1 MHPTQRFKYT
11 VQVSLFILIIWDAR
25 SCIIIT
31 VKAGFFRPL
40 SQALFEAFEKEIA
53 KMKMKCKFLGGAD
66 MVGRMGMT
74 MEGDGMTILIEYGL
88 SPTKP
93 PEFPIPAPKIDHMF
107 LTHSHLDH
115 CGMVP
120 QVVGRD
126 RCELFTT
133 PLTAEISEL
142 MMKDT
147 LKIAKA
153 EDYVQP
159 YTMEDIER
167 TMQCVVPMTY
177 GDDIT
182 INHLDVSMLDAGH
195 IPGAAMFE
203 FSRDVS
209 TIYSGDIHTETQRL
223 VGGAKPKDC
232 TNLFIEGTYGG
243 RNHPPREKTER
254 EFLAKIEEVI
264 DRGGTVLIP
273 CFAVGRTQ
281 EIMLLLKD
289 LDYEMWVDG
298 MGRAVTRLF
307 LDYPEYVRDARQLKN
322 ARKKFNEVRRPS
334 NRDAAVKGQIIV
346 TTGGMLDGG
355 PVLRYLN
362 QLKNDPKSAIL
373 LVGYQAEDTNGRM
386 LMEHGCVSI
395 DGEICKIE
403 CELQKY
409 DFSAHADHDQ
419 IVDFVKKCDPEN
431 VIIMHSE
438 AREAFLDD
446 LSDYK
451 VFLPQTGQEFE
462 LDV

>member
-1 MHPTQRFKYT
+1 MN
-11 VQVSLFILIIWDAR
+11 
-25 SCIIIT
+25 
-31 VKAGFFRPL
+31 
-40 SQALFEAFEKEIA
+40 
-53 KMKMKCKFLGGAD
+53 MKFKFLGGAD

-74 MEGDGMTILIEYGL
+74 MEGDGMRVLVEYGL

-93 PEFPIPAPKIDHMF
+93 PEFPLEAPKIDHMF
-107 LTHSHLDH
+107 LTHCHLDH

-126 RCELFTT
+126 RCEVFTA
-133 PLTAEISEL
+133 PLTAEVAEL

-159 YTMEDIER
+159 YTADDIER

-177 GDDIT
+177 GDEIT
-182 INHLDVSMLDAGH
+182 INHVDVGMLDAGH
-195 IPGAAMFE
+195 VPGAAMFE

-209 TIYSGDIHTETQRL
+209 TIYTGDIHTEAQRL
-223 VGGAKPKDC
+223 VRGAKPKDC
-232 TNLFIEGTYGG
+232 TNLFIEGTYAD
-243 RNHPPREKTER
+243 RNHPPRKVTER
-254 EFLAKIEEVI
+254 DFLDKIEEVI

-281 EIMLLLKD
+281 EIMMLLKD

-298 MGRAVTRLF
+298 MGRSVTRLF
-307 LDYPEYVRDARQLKN
+307 LDYPEYLKDEKGLRN
-322 ARKKFNEVRRPS
+322 AKKKFNEVRRPGS
-334 NRDAAVKGQIIV
+334 RDAAMKGQIIV

-355 PVLRYLN
+355 PVIRYLN
-362 QLKNDPKSAIL
+362 KIKNDPRSAIL

-386 LMEHGCVSI
+386 LLEQRCVNI
-395 DGEICKIE
+395 DGEICKVE

-419 IVDFVKKCDPEN
+419 LISFIKACDPEN

-438 AREAFLDD
+438 NREAFLPD
-446 LSDYK
+446 LGDYN
-451 VFLPQTGQEFE
+451 VILPKTDEEFE
-462 LDV
+462 LEV